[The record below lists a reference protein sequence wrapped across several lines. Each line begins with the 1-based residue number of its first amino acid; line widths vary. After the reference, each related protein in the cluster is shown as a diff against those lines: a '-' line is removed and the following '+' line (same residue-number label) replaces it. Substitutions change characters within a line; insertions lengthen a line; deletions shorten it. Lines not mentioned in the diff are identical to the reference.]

1 MHEEGRDT
9 LRTTVYTGYDWDDF
23 GAQLMV
29 ENILTEC
36 GIESYTLYKASGHWK
51 GKSEN
56 AIIIEVMGDDDTQ
69 IHEAAHVLRYNM
81 DRPQEAVYVVREII
95 DLLVI

>member
-1 MHEEGRDT
+1 MHEEGRNM
-9 LRTTVYTGYDWDDF
+9 LRTTVYTGYDWEDM

-29 ENILTEC
+29 ENTLIKY

-51 GKSEN
+51 GNSEN
-56 AIIIEVMGDDDTQ
+56 AIVIEVMGDDDTA
-69 IHEAAHVLRYNM
+69 IHEAAHALRYNT